1 MADPTASDVGTSD
14 DAAPAETGSGTGVVP
29 PGERGSLVVKDR
41 AIERIAAAAALGVP
55 GVVRHSGGGI
65 LRLTGRDLPRADV
78 TTGAKAVAVNLYI
91 AAEWPY
97 DAAMLTRRVH
107 DAVERQLHDLTG
119 MRISE
124 LNVLIVATALV
135 EDGETDEAQP
145 PVEYLESDIVAART
159 TPHPDIPTV
168 APLPPLAPPAAAPA
182 AAIVAIAA
190 LALSFVAA
198 RELLIVNGT
207 YGGAPWLRNS
217 FEWFGRLHWHT
228 WLAPIAGVCLVLG
241 IVLIVVSLKP
251 RRRTHVPLQV
261 AGPVPTVWMR
271 RTDVARMCS
280 AHASALTGVRTAR
293 TVVDRRRAVVRISI
307 EDETPI
313 DEITASVRGAVA
325 PNLAAL
331 ADPVE
336 LVVEVAR

>member
-14 DAAPAETGSGTGVVP
+14 DTGTGVVP
-29 PGERGSLVVKDR
+29 PGERGNLVVKDR

-168 APLPPLAPPAAAPA
+168 APLDRK
-182 AAIVAIAA
+182 
-190 LALSFVAA
+190 S
-198 RELLIVNGT
+198 
-207 YGGAPWLRNS
+207 
-217 FEWFGRLHWHT
+217 
-228 WLAPIAGVCLVLG
+228 
-241 IVLIVVSLKP
+241 VV
-251 RRRTHVPLQV
+251 
-261 AGPVPTVWMR
+261 
-271 RTDVARMCS
+271 
-280 AHASALTGVRTAR
+280 
-293 TVVDRRRAVVRISI
+293 
-307 EDETPI
+307 
-313 DEITASVRGAVA
+313 
-325 PNLAAL
+325 
-331 ADPVE
+331 
-336 LVVEVAR
+336 